1 MTKEKVFLTKNELME
16 RWSCSRTTIN
26 NQVKKKAIPH
36 FRPTG
41 ERKVI
46 FPLDEIVKYEQTHTI
61 REGES
66 KKKKEQPKRKVLS
79 VTTPKKE
86 WRIE

>member
-16 RWSCSRTTIN
+16 RWNCSRTTIN
-26 NQVKKKAIPH
+26 DQVKEKTIPH

-41 ERKVI
+41 KRKVI
-46 FPLDEIVKYEQTHTI
+46 FPLSEIVEYEQMHTI

-66 KKKKEQPKRKVLS
+66 KKKKEKPKRKVLS